1 MYPSNHRERARN
13 ALSGHWGTAILVSF
27 IAGLLGG
34 TSSSGTANLNL
45 SVNYGNFNQMIDAS
59 PSSGMIGIIFGI
71 LGVFLVV
78 FLIMSIVYL
87 VIGGAISLGS
97 AQYHLNLIDG
107 KESSFSDLFSHFSRL
122 GPALVM
128 NLLSSLFIILWM
140 FLLIIPGIIA
150 AFSYSMAPYI
160 MAEDPNCG
168 GYEALR
174 RSKQLMKGHKMD
186 LFLLELSFIGWSILC
201 VFTLG
206 IGTLWLTPYINTSIA
221 SFYRDISKT
230 QAQAQTQTQPRYNT
244 TVEF

>member
-27 IAGLLGG
+27 VAGLLGG
-34 TSSSGTANLNL
+34 TSSSGTTNLSL
-45 SVNYGNFNQMIDAS
+45 SVNSSNLNHMIYVS
-59 PSSGMIGIIFGI
+59 PSPEIIGIIFGI
-71 LGVFLVV
+71 LGFFLVV
-78 FLIMSIVYL
+78 ILVTSILFL
-87 VIGGAISLGS
+87 VIGGAINLGS

-128 NLLSSLFIILWM
+128 NLLSFLFIILWM

-150 AFSYSMAPYI
+150 AFRYSMAPYI

-186 LFLLELSFIGWSILC
+186 LFLLGLSFIGWSILC

-206 IGTLWLTPYINTSIA
+206 IGFLWLAPYINTAYA